1 MIGKLFLIQ
10 ISSVVDA
17 KTNKLLYLKIC
28 LESQTT
34 FCFVVL
40 TIEQCVYCPKQSINS
55 FCPLSVYV
63 YIKSH
68 DLMFLLTLEYCQ
80 FAPTCQMGKLKY
92 RFPLFLCT
100 KAQPL

>member
-1 MIGKLFLIQ
+1 MQRQTICFSENMLRK
-10 ISSVVDA
+10 S
-17 KTNKLLYLKIC
+17 NKILR
-28 LESQTT
+28 
-34 FCFVVL
+34 CFVVL
-40 TIEQCVYCPKQSINS
+40 TTEQCVYYPKQSTNS

-63 YIKSH
+63 YKSH

>member
-1 MIGKLFLIQ
+1 MQRQTICFSENMLRKSKFFLPCFAI
-10 ISSVVDA
+10 
-17 KTNKLLYLKIC
+17 L
-28 LESQTT
+28 TT
-34 FCFVVL
+34 
-40 TIEQCVYCPKQSINS
+40 EQCVYYPKQSINT

-63 YIKSH
+63 YKSH

-92 RFPLFLCT
+92 RLPLFLCT